1 MYSKKDLLKIYR
13 ESFSDSEEYVEN
25 FFKRY
30 YSHRRTVCVF
40 ADGGIVSALYLMHLN
55 TEFYGKQIPAPLI
68 VGAATA
74 KPQRGKGY
82 FKRFFLIRILL
93 LITRT
98 KKTTNG
104 CCYYYI
110 CKSVVK

>member
-82 FKRFFLIRILL
+82 FKRFFFDFCQRSMPYGIYTLL
-93 LITRT
+93 
-98 KKTTNG
+98 
-104 CCYYYI
+104 YI
-110 CKSVVK
+110 